1 MDPESVHS
9 HKGITAEDTE
19 ITDNTAFTFL
29 KTVSSVFLRA
39 LRGEASLVKHPP
51 IATLAR
57 RGELR
62 EHET

>member
-19 ITDNTAFTFL
+19 ITDNTAFFFL

-39 LRGEASLVKHPP
+39 LRVKRPW
-51 IATLAR
+51 
-57 RGELR
+57 
-62 EHET
+62 